1 MQNIS
6 SRKFALFIGLIL
18 VCNLFSAFL
27 TVHAETY
34 NFTLKWGSYGSA
46 NGQFN
51 NPFGVA
57 VSGSGIVFIADT
69 FNNRVQIFSSTGIFA
84 NKWGSTGSGTGQLN
98 GPFGIALDG
107 SGNVYVTDN
116 GNNRVEKFS
125 STGSFLLKWGT
136 YGSGNGQFDRPLGIA
151 VDNSGYVYV
160 ADYGNNRIEK
170 FSNTGVFLAK
180 WGGNGTANGQFNG
193 PYGVAVDS
201 SGNVY
206 AADYGNS
213 RVEKFSSSGAF
224 LAKWGSHG
232 SGNGQFNGPEGI
244 AVDSSGNIFVTD
256 TGNNRVQKF
265 NSAGTFVTQWG
276 SSGSEN
282 NQFIEPVGIGID
294 GFGGIYVADAGNF
307 RVQKFAAPPSPTST
321 PTITPTPTPIATAT
335 PTPLPTGSPTPSP
348 FPTSTPTITPTPTP
362 IATPNPTATGTPT
375 QLAASIYPT
384 SSTVIEGQLAAFAIT
399 PSGGMPP
406 YKYLWYEG
414 TTIMTGQTSATL
426 TITKNA
432 AGTHIYRCKVID
444 SESNTANSNPA
455 TLAVNPTPTQLTA
468 LISQSSSTVIEGQL
482 AAFAI
487 TPSGVAPPF
496 AYQWYEGTNP
506 LLGDTSATLS
516 VSKSTP
522 GSYNFYCKITDNTLT
537 TTTSNA
543 ALLTVIPKLTT
554 SISPSSATGNSA
566 TFTVTAVGGL
576 PPYSYQWYEEAAPMV
591 GQTSATLTVTKT
603 NSGTFNFH
611 CSVTDSAE
619 LPENVSTRTVSLSV
633 GENILVL
640 LIGISTVFSL
650 GVVIILVF
658 WAKRKKNPKATIRSP
673 SPPSK
678 KGAPYV
684 FISHV
689 EEDRDIAVAEGL
701 EEAGYE
707 TWYYERDSIIGP
719 SYLLQTK
726 QAVENAQ
733 AIIVII
739 SLHSLSSR
747 QVTAEV
753 VRAHEAGI
761 PFLPLLHDIS
771 HAEFQ
776 RRQPEWQEA
785 IGSAASYGLPKQGV
799 TSIMPKISAGLEQVG
814 VKKKN
819 IPS

>member
-1 MQNIS
+1 MLKSHFSTVMKNILCKNIS
-6 SRKFALFIGLIL
+6 SRKFALLIGLIL
-18 VCNLFSAFL
+18 VSNLFAALS

-57 VSGSGIVFIADT
+57 VSGSGTVFIADT
-69 FNNRVQIFSSTGIFA
+69 LNNRVQIFSNTGIFVG
-84 NKWGSTGSGTGQLN
+84 KWGSTGSGTGQLN

-107 SGNVYVTDN
+107 PGNVYVADN
-116 GNNRVEKFS
+116 GNNRVQKFS
-125 STGSFLLKWGT
+125 SNGSFLLKWGT
-136 YGSGNGQFDRPLGIA
+136 YGSGNGQFDRPLGVA
-151 VDNSGYVYV
+151 VDNSGYIYV
-160 ADYGNNRIEK
+160 ADYGNNRIQK

-180 WGGNGTANGQFNG
+180 WGSNGTGNGQFNA
-193 PYGVAVDS
+193 PYGAAVDS

-206 AADYGNS
+206 VADYGNS
-213 RVEKFSSSGAF
+213 RIQKFSSSGAF
-224 LAKWGSHG
+224 LGKWGSFG

-244 AVDSSGNIFVTD
+244 AVDSSGKIFVTD

-265 NSAGTFVTQWG
+265 NSEGTFVTQWG
-276 SSGSEN
+276 NSGSEN
-282 NQFIEPVGIGID
+282 NQFIGPVGIGID
-294 GFGGIYVADAGNF
+294 GFGCVYVADAGNF
-307 RVQKFAAPPSPTST
+307 RVQKFAVPPSPTST
-321 PTITPTPTPIATAT
+321 PIATGTPI
-335 PTPLPTGSPTPSP
+335 PSPTPM
-348 FPTSTPTITPTPTP
+348 STPTAAPT
-362 IATPNPTATGTPT
+362 PTATGAPT
-375 QLAASIYPT
+375 QLAASISPT
-384 SSTVIEGQLAAFAIT
+384 SSTVIVGQLAAFAIT
-399 PSGGMPP
+399 PSGGLPP
-406 YKYLWYEG
+406 YNYQWYEG
-414 TTIMTGQTSATL
+414 TTIMTGKTSATL
-426 TITKNA
+426 TIIKDET
-432 AGTHIYRCKVID
+432 GTYVYRCKVMD
-444 SESNTANSNPA
+444 SQSNTANSNPA

-468 LISQSSSTVIEGQL
+468 LISQSSSTVIVGQL
-482 AAFAI
+482 AVFAI

-496 AYQWYEGTNP
+496 AFQWYEGTNP

-537 TTTSNA
+537 TTTTNA
-543 ALLTVIPKLTT
+543 ALLTVIPKLIA

-566 TFTVTAVGGL
+566 TFTVMAMGGV

-591 GQTSATLTVTKT
+591 GQTSAALTISKT

-619 LPENVSTRTVSLSV
+619 LQETVSTRTVSLSV
-633 GENILVL
+633 GENSLVL
-640 LIGISTVFSL
+640 LIVISTVFLL
-650 GVVIILVF
+650 GFIVILF
-658 WAKRKKNPKATIRSP
+658 LWAKRKKNPKATIISP

-678 KGAPYV
+678 KKSPYV

-689 EEDRDIAVAEGL
+689 EKDRDIVNAVADGL
-701 EEAGYE
+701 EKAGYE

-733 AIIVII
+733 AIIVVI

-761 PFLPLLHDIS
+761 PFLPLLRDIS

-785 IGSAASYGLPKQGV
+785 MGSAASYGLPKEGV
-799 TSIMPKISAGLEQVG
+799 TSIMPKIFAGLEQVG
-814 VKKKN
+814 AKKTV
-819 IPS
+819 